1 MNNTITQNYSQVFN
15 TPQNPTVI
23 QNPNYDLYGPYI
35 SLFQN
40 NGIMNIDLSQI
51 DRSNIDIHFNSILS
65 ILRDGVETDQVQNMK
80 IYARYVD
87 GVLIPFS
94 IFDYFINLIFWYL
107 PTSCGDPLTSR
118 FFIFESD
125 GFTQKSI
132 KSYVDNLFLETH
144 RTEYSNIW
152 LNNVIDNAIYKFKYI
167 DEFSM
172 YFMNTFNNED
182 TITLMSMDK
191 EFYDAIHCDVSNV
204 PIEDVKSVGE
214 KATDVAIDR
223 IIKSGFHWAAPYF
236 LAKQGINK
244 KQYREFQVNVG
255 TKPDGN
261 GNVFPAVINR
271 SYSNGAVNSYEAMI
285 MDAEV
290 ARVSQILQKNNVGT
304 SGALARIMGI
314 NNLDTKM
321 HPDPKYICNTKN
333 YVEIEVTDEKVL
345 MKLKNRYYRFSKNGI
360 EWKIPSNPMLQKGLI
375 GKRILLRSPIT
386 CASAARG
393 EGYCYRCYGDL
404 AYTNNDINPGK
415 FAAEE
420 LSAQLTQRLLSAKHL
435 LETSVR
441 TMNWTPEFYN
451 YFNVECNVITTM
463 EEFDYKKFKLIINAE
478 SIDYE
483 DELDSFEYNMF
494 VKEFGIQ
501 LPNGTIYT
509 VHTENFDDIYIAKEL
524 SDIMSKKKIIDDNYV
539 INMDTLNGIGLFIV
553 KISNV
558 ELSQAL
564 EDVISC
570 IDRQSVINILQTK
583 DAVLQKLI
591 HDVNKSGL
599 DTESVHLEVLLSNQ
613 CRSKD
618 NILENSQW
626 EYENEPYQM
635 LALKDALTNHPSIGI
650 SLEFNKQAKALY
662 NPLSYK
668 KHKPSV
674 VDLFYMEQPQNYM
687 SSEPQPTVKRADDE
701 SIKPF
706 TIHADPNFVPAGTVV
721 DDELDVE

>member
-1 MNNTITQNYSQVFN
+1 MQKYSQVFN
-15 TPQNPTVI
+15 TPQNSPVI
-23 QNPNYDLYGPYI
+23 QNPNYDLYGPYV

-40 NGIMNIDLSQI
+40 NGIMSIDLSQI
-51 DRSNIDIHFNSILS
+51 DASNIDMHFNSILS
-65 ILRDGVETDQVQNMK
+65 ILRDGVETDQVQRMK
-80 IYARYVD
+80 IYGKYAD
-87 GVLIPFS
+87 GISVPFT

-107 PTSCGDPLTSR
+107 PTSCGEPLTSK
-118 FFIFESD
+118 FFIFEKD

-144 RTEYSNIW
+144 RTQYNNIW
-152 LNNVIDNAIYKFKYI
+152 LNNVIDNAVFKFKYI

-182 TITLMSMDK
+182 TIMLMNMDK
-191 EFYDAIHCDVSNV
+191 EFCDAIHCDVSNT

-214 KATDVAIDR
+214 KATDKAIDR

-236 LAKQGINK
+236 KAKQGINK
-244 KQYREFQVNVG
+244 KQYREFQINVG

-261 GNVFPAVINR
+261 GNVFPTIINK
-271 SYSNGAVNSYEAMI
+271 SYSNGAVNSYEAMV

-321 HPDPKYICNTKN
+321 YPDSSYICETKN
-333 YVEIEVTDEKVL
+333 FVKIEVTDENVL
-345 MKLKNRYYRFSKNGI
+345 MKLKNRYYRMSKNGI
-360 EWKIPSNPMLQKGLI
+360 EWKIPSNPMLHKHLI
-375 GKRILLRSPIT
+375 GKTILLRSPIT

-420 LSAQLTQRLLSAKHL
+420 LSSQLTQRLLSAKHL

-441 TMNWTPEFYN
+441 TMNWCPEFYN
-451 YFNVECNVITTM
+451 YFNVECNVITTI

-494 VKEFGIQ
+494 VKDFNIQ
-501 LPNGTIYT
+501 LPNGTIYNI
-509 VHTENFDDIYIAKEL
+509 HTENYDDIYVSKEL
-524 SDIMSKKKIIDDNYV
+524 SDIMSKKKVIDDNYV
-539 INMDTLNGIGLFIV
+539 INMDTLNGVGLFIV

-570 IDRQSVINILQTK
+570 IDRQSVISNLQTK
-583 DAVLQKLI
+583 DAILQKLL

-618 NILENSQW
+618 DILEMPQW
-626 EYENEPYQM
+626 EYEDEPYQM
-635 LALKDALTNHPSIGI
+635 LALKDALTNHPSIAI

-662 NPLSYK
+662 NPLSYR

-674 VDLFYMEQPQNYM
+674 VDLYYMEQPQNYM
-687 SSEPQPTVKRADDE
+687 SSEPQPTTRKSDDE
-701 SIKPF
+701 LIKPF
-706 TIHADPNFVPAGTVV
+706 VIHEDPNFVPDAGI
-721 DDELDVE
+721 DEDELDEE